1 MLLPSILR
9 SASTGAPSLPKRT
22 NGSDT
27 CVSHV
32 SRQGEP
38 QGASRLVVEVMF
50 VKPWRSVFGAASVP
64 LLGPAKAPPAAPQTG
79 ARRAGGARPARAPS
93 PGASRKGEDILR
105 SVDDMDGD
113 SQQNSWLDAVK
124 SIQAV
129 ATRSTKIGQD
139 QRQRIFSFH
148 TGTASMPTTAFAEH
162 TRTSAQGANT
172 FQRVFLCSTFL
183 LLGTFHAHSLQ
194 PKDGTEVM
202 PPTFHAWRQ
211 EFPRPKSLRLAEL
224 PFGGAR
230 GLGCHSTPK
239 KTSSAV
245 NNIPGVMN
253 RCFGPSIFG
262 PSPGLNA
269 RRLTPAEAPRLARSP
284 PPFPSSPAPPRAR
297 SRGLRD
303 GRSRWRRERQRVII
317 IDRGKE
323 GEG

>member
-1 MLLPSILR
+1 MEIPNKIHGLMLLNQSKLLQHVPQRLAKINARGS
-9 SASTGAPSLPKRT
+9 SHSTLELPA
-22 NGSDT
+22 
-27 CVSHV
+27 C
-32 SRQGEP
+32 
-38 QGASRLVVEVMF
+38 L
-50 VKPWRSVFGAASVP
+50 P
-64 LLGPAKAPPAAPQTG
+64 LLLPNTPEHQHKEQT
-79 ARRAGGARPARAPS
+79 
-93 PGASRKGEDILR
+93 
-105 SVDDMDGD
+105 
-113 SQQNSWLDAVK
+113 Q
-124 SIQAV
+124 
-129 ATRSTKIGQD
+129 
-139 QRQRIFSFH
+139 
-148 TGTASMPTTAFAEH
+148 
-162 TRTSAQGANT
+162 

-194 PKDGTEVM
+194 PKDGTGVM